1 MIKKW
6 SQFEA
11 LVPSSKHGVS
21 IDEDDLSLC
30 RMEFSGCVGFIY
42 FQFRSLL
49 IRNNI
54 KHLIDFYLESRER
67 NGGDGGGMV
76 NKEFDNYFKKQFEM
90 YLYDL
95 SNKPYRPSIGLIVET
110 QYGNFHMSFSL
121 TDYKPFSTTLR
132 LISKNIDPSK
142 DIINISRVKY
152 EENSG
157 LSNDM
162 MNVWNW
168 LYYKNMTLSEV
179 IDYLNINI
187 SDNDIIS

>member
-76 NKEFDNYFKKQFEM
+76 NKEFDNYFKKQFEG
-90 YLYDL
+90 YLRNV
-95 SNKPYRPSIGLIVET
+95 SNKPYKPSIGLIVET
-110 QYGNFHMSFSL
+110 QYGIFHMSFSPI
-121 TDYKPFSTTLR
+121 DYKSFSTTLG
-132 LISKNIDPSK
+132 LISEEIDPSR
-142 DIINISRVKY
+142 DIIDISRIKY
-152 EENSG
+152 KEHNGISSEM
-157 LSNDM
+157 LK
-162 MNVWNW
+162 VWNW
-168 LYYKNMTLSEV
+168 LYDKGMTLSEV